1 MATYSP
7 LGLVLRHIKFKKEKQ
22 MAEYDISLT
31 KDQVEGLLTNDDGL
45 KGLVTVVVNQVLEAQ
60 MSEHLSA
67 GHY

>member
-1 MATYSP
+1 
-7 LGLVLRHIKFKKEKQ
+7 

-31 KDQVEGLLTNDDGL
+31 TNQVEGLLTNDDGL

-67 GHY
+67 GHYERLVFVSARAERLTFRASTW